1 MLIFHPHL
9 WVKSP
14 FASLFVQSSM
24 FARTYNKMSDHKRPR
39 RTFVI
44 EVSLMESMYDR
55 CCGIDVHKKLI
66 VACFKNAL

>member
-1 MLIFHPHL
+1 
-9 WVKSP
+9 
-14 FASLFVQSSM
+14 M

-66 VACFKNAL
+66 FACFKNAL